1 MGWTKEQQAEY
12 MRNYRKDPAK
22 KKRTQELQREWYQR
36 NKEIV
41 LEKQKNLYFTLREQI
56 IENLGGKCRCCSST
70 ENLEFN
76 HIDPLIKVTEA
87 SYLHI
92 MKKNEWKKCELLC
105 KKCHR
110 KYSNAENRV
119 MRRYWLENVSLDERR
134 KLVNEHL
141 QNESL

>member
-1 MGWTKEQQAEY
+1 MGWTREQQAEY
-12 MRNYRKDPAK
+12 MRNYRKDPAR
-22 KKRTQELQREWYQR
+22 KKRTQELQREWYHR
-36 NKEIV
+36 NKEVI
-41 LEKQKNLYFTLREQI
+41 LEKQKNLYFTLKDQI

-92 MKKNEWKKCELLC
+92 MKKDEWKKCELLC

-134 KLVNEHL
+134 KLINEHL